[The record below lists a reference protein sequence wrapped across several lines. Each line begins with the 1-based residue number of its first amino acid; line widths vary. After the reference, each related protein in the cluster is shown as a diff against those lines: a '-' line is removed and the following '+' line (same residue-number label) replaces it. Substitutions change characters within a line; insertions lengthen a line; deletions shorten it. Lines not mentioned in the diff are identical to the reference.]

1 MRLVIEE
8 AKDHTECM
16 DKVRAR
22 YGAACV
28 VVHSFKTDDRY
39 RVIIALESPASLQ
52 AQVPTE
58 PPLTDVASKERA
70 LRPTFCL
77 EDHDNSHMMA
87 SGQENEAS
95 NATSLS
101 ETAPGNQNYSIPQE
115 ITAELLAL
123 AARVKALESAQF
135 HHRLA
140 PEPQE
145 PQSMLFSDVLQ
156 DMVSEHGTAD
166 GQAMR
171 ASETRPRQ
179 PAEAVR
185 VAASESFVA
194 LEGMR
199 PTPSLCHSTASP
211 DNKDLPL
218 ALSNVSLVEEA
229 KSFVSASK
237 GAASFAALLT
247 DHVAS
252 SQGGGFMRRFEMTLT
267 GH

>member
-22 YGAACV
+22 YGAECV

-39 RVIIALESPASLQ
+39 RVIIALETPASLK
-52 AQVPTE
+52 
-58 PPLTDVASKERA
+58 PLAPAAPAVTDVASREEA
-70 LRPTFCL
+70 LRPTFWL
-77 EDHDNSHMMA
+77 EDRDNSHNMA
-87 SGQENEAS
+87 SEREDEAS
-95 NATSLS
+95 NAPSLS
-101 ETAPGNQNYSIPQE
+101 EAAPGIQNYSIPQE
-115 ITAELLAL
+115 ITAELIAL
-123 AARVKALESAQF
+123 AARVKALESAQL
-135 HHRLA
+135 HQRLA
-140 PEPQE
+140 PEPHE

-156 DMVSEHGTAD
+156 DMVSEGGKVD
-166 GQAMR
+166 RQDMR

-179 PAEAVR
+179 PAAPVR
-185 VAASESFVA
+185 VAASESFVV
-194 LEGMR
+194 LEGMQ
-199 PTPSLCHSTASP
+199 PTPSLCHSATSP

-218 ALSNVSLVEEA
+218 ALSNVSLAEEA

-247 DHVAS
+247 KHVTS
-252 SQGGGFMRRFEMTLT
+252 SQGGGFMPHFEMTLT

>member
-22 YGAACV
+22 YGTECV

-39 RVIIALESPASLQ
+39 RVIIALETPASLKPQ
-52 AQVPTE
+52 EPTA
-58 PPLTDVASKERA
+58 PAITDVASKEES
-70 LRPTFCL
+70 LRPTFWL
-77 EDHDNSHMMA
+77 EDRDNSHIMA
-87 SGQENEAS
+87 SEREDEAS
-95 NATSLS
+95 NAASLS
-101 ETAPGNQNYSIPQE
+101 EVALGIQNYSIPQE
-115 ITAELLAL
+115 ITAELIAL

-135 HHRLA
+135 HQRLA

-156 DMVSEHGTAD
+156 DMVSERGKVDRQGT
-166 GQAMR
+166 R
-171 ASETRPRQ
+171 SIASQPRH
-179 PAEAVR
+179 PVEATR

-194 LEGMR
+194 LEGMQ

-218 ALSNVSLVEEA
+218 ALSNVSLAEEA
-229 KSFVSASK
+229 KSFVRASK

-252 SQGGGFMRRFEMTLT
+252 SQGGGFMPRFEMTLT

>member
-16 DKVRAR
+16 DKVRTR
-22 YGAACV
+22 YGAECV

-39 RVIIALESPASLQ
+39 RVIIALETPASPKP
-52 AQVPTE
+52 QVPNE
-58 PPLTDVASKERA
+58 PPLTDVASKEEA
-70 LRPTFCL
+70 LRPTFWL
-77 EDHDNSHMMA
+77 EDYDNSHIMA
-87 SGQENEAS
+87 SAREDQAS
-95 NATSLS
+95 NAASLS

-156 DMVSEHGTAD
+156 DMVSDRGKVDEQDTHSSAT
-166 GQAMR
+166 QPM
-171 ASETRPRQ
+171 Q

-194 LEGMR
+194 LEGMQ
-199 PTPSLCHSTASP
+199 PTPSLRHSTASP
-211 DNKDLPL
+211 DNKDSPM
-218 ALSNVSLVEEA
+218 ALSNVSLAEEA